1 MTRAPQLSGHRH
13 IFVTPVAAVSLL
25 LFSTCAFVCHRI
37 SCFCLDPGF
46 FVTHFHAPISK
57 ACRDTLP
64 FDHRFCSS
72 TWSNFSTNR
81 GATTTSTR
89 DISAQTTA
97 LLLSAVSI
105 ALATRTK
112 SLTLLPVASV
122 RWTSWA
128 RNSSLCSQANIS
140 PSLSSMHLGNQAAT
154 YCLATQNHLL
164 QLQSLSIPY
173 RQAIF

>member
-1 MTRAPQLSGHRH
+1 M
-13 IFVTPVAAVSLL
+13 TPVAAVSLL
-25 LFSTCAFVCHRI
+25 RFFTCAFVCHRI

-46 FVTHFHAPISK
+46 FVTHFQAPISK

-72 TWSNFSTNR
+72 TWSNFRTNR
-81 GATTTSTR
+81 IATTTNTR

-97 LLLSAVSI
+97 LLLSAVSM

-128 RNSSLCSQANIS
+128 RNSSLRSQANIS
-140 PSLSSMHLGNQAAT
+140 PSLSSMHLGTQAAS

-173 RQAIF
+173 KQAILF